1 MRSPNISDWKQQVK
15 ITKMIKTMTEHDIFY
30 PDVGRKEDLA
40 GVLHIVEQ
48 SPSGSFAGT
57 DIKLLLRQLTTG
69 DEHHHGQRRWQQ
81 VMSGKRRV
89 SALLRGSGLGVLLG
103 MFWVEHSGSLVRCML

>member
-57 DIKLLLRQLTTG
+57 DIKLFLRQSKPNLQLTTG
-69 DEHHHGQRRWQQ
+69 DEHHHGQRR
-81 VMSGKRRV
+81 
-89 SALLRGSGLGVLLG
+89 
-103 MFWVEHSGSLVRCML
+103 